1 LAPPLPTLT
10 FDPLSYGWGGKNG
23 YYRIM
28 AIHRG
33 VWISILIVTG
43 LTGAAFA
50 FDGEKYLPEAKVTLA
65 QARETALKTYPGKI
79 VSEELEKESGGSG
92 LRYSFVVRHHTDKH
106 EVGIDGRP
114 AQCWKTR
121 SKARTPTEL
130 AGRQQSSG

>member
-1 LAPPLPTLT
+1 
-10 FDPLSYGWGGKNG
+10 
-23 YYRIM
+23 M

-106 EVGIDGRP
+106 EVGID
-114 AQCWKTR
+114 AKTGAVLEN
-121 SKARTPTEL
+121 SVEGKNPD
-130 AGRQQSSG
+130 